1 MLFDLEKFIKKIN
14 LRNKQRIV
22 NKKYREDGLTAEVLE
37 MQMEINTE
45 RYLYDIPDTDDLN
58 DEGFCQ

>member
-1 MLFDLEKFIKKIN
+1 MFNLEKFIKKIN

-22 NKKYREDGLTAEVLE
+22 NKKYREEGLTAEVLE

-45 RYLYDIPDTDDLN
+45 RYLYDIPDDSERVDD
-58 DEGFCQ
+58 FCQ

>member
-1 MLFDLEKFIKKIN
+1 MFNLEKFIKKIN

-45 RYLYDIPDTDDLN
+45 RYLYDIPDDSERVDD
-58 DEGFCQ
+58 FCQ

>member
-22 NKKYREDGLTAEVLE
+22 NKKYREDGLTDEVLE
-37 MQMEINTE
+37 MQVKINTE
-45 RYLYDIPDTDDLN
+45 RYLYDIPDDSEVLDD
-58 DEGFCQ
+58 FCQ

>member
-1 MLFDLEKFIKKIN
+1 MFNVEKFIKKIN

-37 MQMEINTE
+37 MQIEINTE
-45 RYLYDIPDTDDLN
+45 RCIYDIPDDMEIHKN
-58 DEGFCQ
+58 GFCQ

>member
-1 MLFDLEKFIKKIN
+1 MFNVEKFIKKIN

-37 MQMEINTE
+37 MQIEINTE
-45 RYLYDIPDTDDLN
+45 RYLHDIPDDLN
-58 DEGFCQ
+58 EEGFCQ